1 MPTFFYLV
9 YQIKGID
16 IYWVADISRDFEG
29 LKGEIEGFYSS
40 FEKYYIVSKYVSHF
54 FMPFF
59 RQFTEFKFNKN
70 CQIIYNTF

>member
-40 FEKYYIVSKYVSHF
+40 FEKYYIVSKHVSRF

-59 RQFTEFKFNKN
+59 RQFTEFQFNKN
-70 CQIIYNTF
+70 CRILYETF